1 MKGLS
6 CRTGRGG
13 IRLKECVRW
22 KHKQKIALAKDVVE
36 LHAARI
42 RMNQMKQTTSH
53 YDLRRYG
60 DLVISIVADS
70 HGYVD
75 PRVLEVVA
83 DSDVAIHAGD
93 MMGKSVLDS
102 MKPRTGL
109 VVAVRGNNDSSNVWS
124 DTEIDTLQQI
134 PEIATLRCQGGKIA
148 VEHGHRLHDIERNH
162 FPLADKYPDARM
174 VIYGHTHIQRLD
186 QDSFPWLVNPGA
198 SGITRNNGGASC
210 YRLRICARHWSVE
223 PFKFTPIRKAG

>member
-1 MKGLS
+1 M
-6 CRTGRGG
+6 
-13 IRLKECVRW
+13 I
-22 KHKQKIALAKDVVE
+22 
-36 LHAARI
+36 
-42 RMNQMKQTTSH
+42 QTEHSTSH
-53 YDLRRYG
+53 HDLRSHG

-70 HGYVD
+70 HGHVD

-109 VVAVRGNNDSSNVWS
+109 IVAVRGNNDTSEVWS
-124 DTEIDTLQQI
+124 DTEAEDLHQI
-134 PEIATLRCQGGKIA
+134 PEIATLSCQGGKIA
-148 VEHGHRLHDIERNH
+148 VEHGHLLHNIERNH
-162 FPLADKYPDARM
+162 FPLAYKYPDARM
-174 VIYGHTHIQRLD
+174 VIYGHTHFQRLD
-186 QDSFPWLVNPGA
+186 QDSYPWLVNPGA

-210 YRLRICARHWSVE
+210 YKLSICAQHWSVE